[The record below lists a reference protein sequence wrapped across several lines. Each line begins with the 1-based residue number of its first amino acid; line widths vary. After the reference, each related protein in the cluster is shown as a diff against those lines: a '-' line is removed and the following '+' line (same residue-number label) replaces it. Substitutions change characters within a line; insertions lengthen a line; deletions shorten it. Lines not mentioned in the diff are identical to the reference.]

1 MIVALTGTPGTGKSS
16 VAEEL
21 KKRGY
26 RVESVNE
33 LADRF
38 GCVVGIEEDVRIVDV
53 ERLAEEVEHL
63 KDDETIII
71 EGHLSHLLNPDV
83 TIVLRC
89 HPEKL
94 KKRLESRG
102 WRKDKVLE
110 NLEAEIVDSILMEA
124 MGNRKVYEIDAT
136 DLTPQEL
143 ADIIEEIL
151 ENGEEYKDKYK
162 PGKIDWIM
170 EVGDRI
176 ERYMRF

>member
-1 MIVALTGTPGTGKSS
+1 M
-16 VAEEL
+16 AEEL
-21 KKRGY
+21 RKRGY

-53 ERLAEEVEHL
+53 ERLA
-63 KDDETIII
+63 DEIEPLRDAGLIIV

-94 KKRLESRG
+94 KNRLEKRG

-124 MGNRKVYEIDAT
+124 MGNRRVYEIDAT
-136 DLTPQEL
+136 ELTPQEL
-143 ADIIEEIL
+143 ADIIQEIL
-151 ENGEEYKDKYK
+151 ENGEELKDRYK
-162 PGKIDWIM
+162 PGKVDWIM

-176 ERYMRF
+176 ERFMRF

>member
-21 KKRGY
+21 RRRGY

-33 LADRF
+33 LADKF
-38 GCVVGIEEDVRIVDV
+38 GCVVGMEDDVRIVDV
-53 ERLAEEVEHL
+53 ERLAEEIEPL
-63 KDDETIII
+63 RAEDLIIV

-94 KKRLESRG
+94 KKRLERRG

-124 MGNRKVYEIDAT
+124 MGNRKLYEIDAT
-136 DLTPQEL
+136 DLTPHEL
-143 ADIIEEIL
+143 ADIIEKIL
-151 ENGEEYKDKYK
+151 ENGEEYKEKYK

-176 ERYMRF
+176 ERFMRF